1 MTQISEGQARPRA
14 PAASAV
20 QQAGRYVYCVV
31 RASEDVSLSAVG
43 IAGGRVYAVGHNDL
57 RALVHDCPA
66 QPYQSDDAEVAAAW
80 VLAHHHVVDIAW
92 KRWGTVLPL
101 AFNTI
106 IRAGDESS
114 ADENLVAWLR
124 TQYESLTRKLNAL
137 AGKSEYGIQ
146 VFWDAVAV
154 ARNAAET
161 SPDIRRLEEE
171 IQTKSRGLAYM
182 YRHKLENLLKK
193 KVETK
198 AAEEF
203 KDLYGRLS
211 RCVDS
216 VHVEKVKKGQ
226 EGLQMLMN
234 LSCLVSPEKLPDL
247 EAELDRISATKGHA
261 VRLVGPLP
269 PYSFC

>member
-1 MTQISEGQARPRA
+1 
-14 PAASAV
+14 
-20 QQAGRYVYCVV
+20 
-31 RASEDVSLSAVG
+31 
-43 IAGGRVYAVGHNDL
+43 
-57 RALVHDCPA
+57 CPA
-66 QPYQSDDAEVAAAW
+66 QPYQSDDAEVAATW
-80 VLAHHHVVDIAW
+80 VLAHHHVVNVAW

-101 AFNTI
+101 VFNTI
-106 IRAGDESS
+106 IRAGDKSS
-114 ADENLVAWLR
+114 ADENLAAWLR
-124 TQYESLTRKLNAL
+124 TEYESLTQKLTAL
-137 AGKSEYGIQ
+137 AGKSEYGAQ

-161 SPDIRRLEEE
+161 SPEIRQLEEE

-193 KVETK
+193 EVETK
-198 AAEEF
+198 AAEDF
-203 KDLYGRLS
+203 KDLYSRLS

-216 VHVEKVKKGQ
+216 IHVEKVKKGQ

-234 LSCLVSPEKLPDL
+234 LSCLVSPERLPDL